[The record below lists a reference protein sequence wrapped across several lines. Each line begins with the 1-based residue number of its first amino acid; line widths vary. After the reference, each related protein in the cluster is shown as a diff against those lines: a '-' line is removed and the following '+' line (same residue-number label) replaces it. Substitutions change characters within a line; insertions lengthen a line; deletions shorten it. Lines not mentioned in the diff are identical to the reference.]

1 MVLYSTV
8 SSNGLRRGTLSGALA
23 VGITI
28 GMSFSA
34 LAGVSESEAA
44 RLDGDLTPMG
54 AERAGNAAGTI
65 PAWTGGIAS
74 PPANVTYAA
83 GDHHPDPF
91 PDDGILMTITAEN
104 AASHADNLTP
114 GQVAILNTYG
124 TYKMNVYQTRR
135 TCAFPEAVYAA
146 NRQNALNSTLVADGN
161 GVDGA
166 LLGTPFPIPS
176 EGVQVV
182 WNHNLRYRGHKLTR
196 QFSAFA
202 PTVSGDYTPIVVQD
216 KVIFPYADPTMETT
230 ADINNISLKYIQT
243 VVSPA
248 RRAGEIILVH
258 DTVNQVAG
266 PRNAWSYSPGTRR
279 VRRAP
284 TIAYDNPQS
293 YSEGL
298 QTADNF
304 DLFNGSPDRYTWE
317 LQGKRENYIAYN
329 SYRLSSD
336 QLTYEQISQD
346 RHIDQDLVRYEL
358 HRVWQVEGVL
368 REGQR
373 HIYSRRVKY
382 FDEDSWTMAAADL
395 YDARGGLWRVQ
406 EAHMI
411 QYYDVPIC
419 SNASEMIYDLDV
431 GRYVIQ
437 GLKNEEPMINFFAD
451 ELSEDEFTP
460 AGVRASASR

>member
-1 MVLYSTV
+1 MNFVSMLGSRRLTGGILAAGMTV
-8 SSNGLRRGTLSGALA
+8 GLSLSA
-23 VGITI
+23 
-28 GMSFSA
+28 F
-34 LAGVSESEAA
+34 AGVSAEEAA

-65 PAWTGGIAS
+65 PAWTGGLAE
-74 PPANVTYAA
+74 PPANLAYSV

-91 PDDGILMTITAEN
+91 SDDAILLTITPEN
-104 AASHADNLTP
+104 AASHAQNMTP
-114 GQVAILNTYG
+114 GQLAIMNAYD
-124 TYKMNVYQTRR
+124 TYKMNVYPTRR
-135 TCAFPEAVYAA
+135 SCAFPESVYAA
-146 NRQNALNSTLVADGN
+146 NRQNAVNASLVADGN

-166 LLGTPFPIPS
+166 LLGTPFPIPG
-176 EGVQVV
+176 EGVEVV

-196 QFSAFA
+196 QFSAFS
-202 PTVSGDYTPIVVQD
+202 PSFGGDFTAIVVKDQ
-216 KVIFPYADPTMETT
+216 VIFTYADPMKESIQ
-230 ADINNISLKYIQT
+230 DLNNISLKYMQT

-258 DTVNQVAG
+258 DTINQLAG

-293 YSEGL
+293 YSDGL

-304 DLFNGSPDRYTWE
+304 DLFNGSPDRYIWE
-317 LQGKRENYIAYN
+317 LQGKHEKYIAYN
-329 SYRLSSD
+329 SYRLGSGD
-336 QLTYEQISQD
+336 LTYRQIAQE

-358 HRVWQVEGVL
+358 HRVWQIEGKL

-373 HIYSRRVKY
+373 HIYTRRVKY

-395 YDARGGLWRVQ
+395 YDGRGELWRVQ
-406 EAHMI
+406 EAHI
-411 QYYDVPIC
+411 VQYYDVPTC
-419 SNASEMIYDLDV
+419 FNGSEMIYDLIV

-437 GLKNEEPMINFFAD
+437 GLKNQEPMINFFAD
-451 ELSEDEFTP
+451 ELSEDQFTP
-460 AGVRASASR
+460 AGVRAAASR